1 MYWFLL
7 DQGDRLKNTTILPLM
22 WIEITSGDFSEEVL
36 HTLYL
41 STFGLNAIQQTLKY
55 GTLLISVTSFSLI
68 VAGVYYLNSRREQQ
82 LQASKTSAELE
93 ALNGGEN
100 VIVVHHI
107 DMPVPLPVQ
116 DGGIHQG
123 T

>member
-68 VAGVYYLNSRREQQ
+68 VAGVYYLNSRREEQ
-82 LQASKTSAELE
+82 LQESKTSAELE